1 MGSRRS
7 IPTKSNKPTF
17 RLVLSVLLGVA
28 LLFILVLVHRLYGG
42 DLQSAVPQSGD
53 SAAAVALSSE
63 EAGGGSL
70 RGSVRPRSRYA
81 YVTLIHGIDSSRK
94 YTGFLYNTIIM
105 ATSLKRHGSTADIV
119 AMIGFAANA
128 SRSEFKS
135 DLQLLEQ
142 AGIIIHYLPRLLDPH
157 TAVSFAEMALLK
169 ITPFS
174 FTHYDKIQFFDG
186 DIMPKQNM
194 DCYFELQRNFFTTG
208 TASPLNSGW
217 FLGIPNQQQYEE
229 MKKYAL
235 ARFSK
240 TWDKQMGWGTP
251 IPDGMVYR
259 TGKPVIQWE
268 FNGANL
274 DQGLFTHYFV
284 LGRGNVGLIDTKEV
298 KLYDQH
304 NTQNPWARPTETIT
318 SIQEAMACCNGK
330 TPTSKFAHFT
340 GQNKPWLFDAS
351 QSSNSNLKLWAT
363 LLDELNLPY
372 NSSNIFDQGF
382 KPPLGYWAK
391 T

>member
-1 MGSRRS
+1 
-7 IPTKSNKPTF
+7 
-17 RLVLSVLLGVA
+17 V
-28 LLFILVLVHRLYGG
+28 LFILVLLHRLYGG
-42 DLQSAVPQSGD
+42 DFQSTSSPLGKN
-53 SAAAVALSSE
+53 SAAATALASE
-63 EAGGGSL
+63 DAGKSSL
-70 RGSVRPRSRYA
+70 RGNARQKSRFA

-105 ATSLKRHGSTADIV
+105 ATSLRRHGSTADVI

-128 SRSEFKS
+128 SRIEFKS

-142 AGIIIHYLPRLLDPH
+142 AGIIVHYLPRLLDPQ
-157 TAVSFAEMALLK
+157 TPVSFAEMALLK

-174 FTHYDKIQFFDG
+174 FTHYEKIQFFDG

-194 DCYFELQRNFFTTG
+194 DCYFDLDRNYFTTG

-217 FLGIPNQQQYEE
+217 FLAIPNKQHYDELR
-229 MKKYAL
+229 KYAM
-235 ARFSK
+235 ARFTK
-240 TWDKQMGWGTP
+240 AWDKQMGWGTP
-251 IPDGMVYR
+251 IPEGMVYR

-284 LGRGNVGLIDTKEV
+284 LGRGRVGLIDSKEV

-304 NTQNPWARPTETIT
+304 NTQNPWARPTETT
-318 SIQEAMACCNGK
+318 VSIQEAMACCNGK
-330 TPTSKFAHFT
+330 PPNNKFAHFT

-351 QSSNSNLKLWAT
+351 KSSNSNLKLWAT
-363 LLDELNLPY
+363 LLDELKLPY
-372 NSSNIFDQGF
+372 NSSNIFDQEF

-391 T
+391 N